1 MGDMW
6 LRRETNSIFYVDSDY
21 ESIGLTNSKMETEV
35 RTLKEELAHTQ
46 ETLKAATKRCRDLVR
61 ELDNRTALY
70 ESERTLR
77 DQQLSRILRALLILE
92 ARLKQEQKS
101 IRQVLCEKDNVI
113 RNQQLEIARLRRYTK
128 NYIKSKRE
136 QILGRTSGIKVNIG
150 PNVDKSSSLEK
161 TEKLEN
167 EIDSRQDDDDLSKEI
182 ENLKCEI
189 ITKLD
194 SSEVIPV
201 ALENLDRGIKK
212 TYSFAGSDVSKTS
225 MTSSENTDV
234 SIVTTTTEGS
244 PSLISTEGFCEGE
257 STDVSPGSTLN
268 KSNRCTPTTV
278 TDSENET
285 TMIFDED
292 NNELDDDERE
302 DEDDEYNDNINDD
315 KERETLLVGEVAF
328 SSTKRKTSLGRSKSQ
343 KVSMKGSIVG
353 TNIIRTESKDDG
365 MDCNFV
371 SEDEEKEQEPI
382 YVNSFNENNAKNLEH
397 SNGRVVPEISQDY
410 TNNNNDTSIEAET
423 TDEQNTEETSG
434 NWYSDPDEDKTND
447 DVFRHT
453 SYRSNSNHNSVLE
466 CVNQILLRD
475 MEDEDRVLSVPRRF
489 KHRGRTV
496 RFQPARLSDIE
507 SVGSEMERKNSE
519 EGLMEKETLSGD
531 FSDQRSMNVASFEAT
546 ASEDEYGMRIT
557 HPVDPN
563 EVVNSTV
570 ESVLEDEEPKV
581 IPIVIIEPKVEP
593 EEIKNSGLAS
603 STQKPKI
610 PIQSVSPPLRME
622 RIEEKTC
629 LQMSTKRLTIA
640 KNLDYEDIESLP
652 EVILP
657 SPKTPPALPPK
668 PQFRNNTLILKK
680 IPSPSFLIDETRKKL
695 SEVSSAAA
703 HGKKIFTLIGSP
715 IESSS
720 TITKTSV
727 KNLNFDE
734 TSTKNVGNNEDG
746 NFWKNRFNNV
756 RSSFQSRHSNEKNVV
771 HRSRKI
777 PRVTNIVRHF
787 EEFKI
792 GGENEERSKERN
804 KPKERYVRTEFGQE
818 FDIRQNF
825 EEFNLDECDLSDDPN
840 RPEADGSERLS
851 NNHLVVPVSQNETNN
866 ALTKDNNNHLTTAT
880 NNANTGYDNFLE
892 ATGLSNK
899 SILTPSRL
907 LSNHKSM
914 LKPKDVKYKN
924 KIKATAILEKHNA
937 STYNT
942 TTTTTMT
949 TMTTTTTT
957 TAMVTATATAT
968 ATSTSTATT
977 TTPTTTTH
985 VRHWTGPF
993 V

>member
-1 MGDMW
+1 MW
-6 LRRETNSIFYVDSDY
+6 LRREMNSIFYVDSDY
-21 ESIGLTNSKMETEV
+21 ESIGFTSAKMETEV

-61 ELDNRTALY
+61 ELDSRNAVY
-70 ESERTLR
+70 ESERTIR
-77 DQQLSRILRALLILE
+77 DQQLSRILRALLVLE

-136 QILGRTSGIKVNIG
+136 QILGRATIKTNIG
-150 PNVDKSSSLEK
+150 PGIDTAPSLKNIEHLEK
-161 TEKLEN
+161 
-167 EIDSRQDDDDLSKEI
+167 EIDSRQDDGLSKDI

-189 ITKLD
+189 ITKLN
-194 SSEVIPV
+194 SVEIP
-201 ALENLDRGIKK
+201 ESLDRGIKK

-225 MTSSENTDV
+225 ITSSENTDV
-234 SIVTTTTEGS
+234 SIITTTTEGS

-257 STDVSPGSTLN
+257 STDVSPSSTLN

-292 NNELDDDERE
+292 NNDVDDEEDEDEDEDDENNKNVNDDDERE
-302 DEDDEYNDNINDD
+302 
-315 KERETLLVGEVAF
+315 TLIGDVAF
-328 SSTKRKTSLGRSKSQ
+328 RSTKRKTSIGRSKLQ
-343 KVSMKGSIVG
+343 KSFKGTLGS
-353 TNIIRTESKDDG
+353 TNITRTESKDDG

-371 SEDEEKEQEPI
+371 SEDEEKEQEQEQEPI
-382 YVNSFNENNAKNLEH
+382 YVNSCNENNAKNLEH
-397 SNGRVVPEISQDY
+397 ANTRIVPEVYEDHRG
-410 TNNNNDTSIEAET
+410 NNDNDASANVVET
-423 TDEQNTEETSG
+423 EEQNAEETSG
-434 NWYSDPDEDKTND
+434 NWYSDPDEDKNTD
-447 DVFRHT
+447 DVFRH

-475 MEDEDRVLSVPRRF
+475 MEEEEHVLSIPRRF

-519 EGLMEKETLSGD
+519 EGLMEKETLSED
-531 FSDQRSMNVASFEAT
+531 FGEQTPATVGSFEAT
-546 ASEDEYGMRIT
+546 ASEDEYGMRIAQPVNT
-557 HPVDPN
+557 NIVVDPA
-563 EVVNSTV
+563 
-570 ESVLEDEEPKV
+570 ESVLNDDSEEPKV

-593 EEIKNSGLAS
+593 QEAKNPDFLPACLA
-603 STQKPKI
+603 QKPKI

-629 LQMSTKRLTIA
+629 LQMTKRLTIA

-695 SEVSSAAA
+695 SDVSSGE
-703 HGKKIFTLIGSP
+703 HGKKIFGLSGSP
-715 IESSS
+715 TKSSPNS
-720 TITKTSV
+720 KTSA
-727 KNLNFDE
+727 KSLNFE
-734 TSTKNVGNNEDG
+734 ESPTKNTGNEEEG

-756 RSSFQSRHSNEKNVV
+756 RSSFQARHSNENVV
-771 HRSRKI
+771 DQSRKV

-792 GGENEERSKERN
+792 GGEQEEQSKQERG
-804 KPKERYVRTEFGQE
+804 KTKERYVHAEFGQE

-840 RPEADGSERLS
+840 RPEADGSERLV
-851 NNHLVVPVSQNETNN
+851 NLVVAVNQNETSTL
-866 ALTKDNNNHLTTAT
+866 AKDNNNVTFLT

-924 KIKATAILEKHNA
+924 KIKASAVLDKHSA
-937 STYNT
+937 ST
-942 TTTTTMT
+942 
-949 TMTTTTTT
+949 
-957 TAMVTATATAT
+957 
-968 ATSTSTATT
+968 S
-977 TTPTTTTH
+977 TTTH

>member
-1 MGDMW
+1 MW
-6 LRRETNSIFYVDSDY
+6 PRRETNSIFYVDSDY
-21 ESIGLTNSKMETEV
+21 ESIGFTNAKMETEV

-61 ELDNRTALY
+61 ELDNRTASY

-136 QILGRTSGIKVNIG
+136 QILGRSTAIKVNFG
-150 PNVDKSSSLEK
+150 PNVDKNSSLEK
-161 TEKLEN
+161 NEKLEN

-201 ALENLDRGIKK
+201 ALENLDRRIKK
-212 TYSFAGSDVSKTS
+212 TYSFTGSDVSKTS
-225 MTSSENTDV
+225 LTSSENTDA

-292 NNELDDDERE
+292 KNDLDDDKAE
-302 DEDDEYNDNINDD
+302 DEDDEYNENISDDN
-315 KERETLLVGEVAF
+315 EGEMLLMVGDVAF
-328 SSTKRKTSLGRSKSQ
+328 NSTKKKASMGRSKSV
-343 KVSMKGSIVG
+343 KSSIKDSSLVC

-382 YVNSFNENNAKNLEH
+382 YVNSCNENNMKNLEH
-397 SNGRVVPEISQDY
+397 SNGIVVPETCQDY
-410 TNNNNDTSIEAET
+410 TNNNNDTSIEVET

-434 NWYSDPDEDKTND
+434 NWYSDPDEDKNND

-453 SYRSNSNHNSVLE
+453 SYRPNSNHNSVLE

-531 FSDQRSMNVASFEAT
+531 FSDQRSMNNASFEAT
-546 ASEDEYGMRIT
+546 TSEDEYGMRIA

-563 EVVNSTV
+563 EVVGSTV
-570 ESVLEDEEPKV
+570 ESVLVDDSEEPKV

-593 EEIKNSGLAS
+593 DEATTNQNLVS

-652 EVILP
+652 EVMLP
-657 SPKTPPALPPK
+657 TPKTPPALPPK

-695 SEVSSAAA
+695 SEVSSAG
-703 HGKKIFTLIGSP
+703 HGKKIFALIGSP

-720 TITKTSV
+720 ITKSSV

-734 TSTKNVGNNEDG
+734 ASTKNVGNNEDG

-756 RSSFQSRHSNEKNVV
+756 RSSFQARHSNEKNVV

-792 GGENEERSKERN
+792 GGENEERSKERS
-804 KPKERYVRTEFGQE
+804 KPKERYVRAEFGQE

-840 RPEADGSERLS
+840 RPEADGSERLG
-851 NNHLVVPVSQNETNN
+851 NNHLVVAVSQNETNN
-866 ALTKDNNNHLTTAT
+866 SLTKDNNNHVTTAT
-880 NNANTGYDNFLE
+880 SNPNTGYDNFLE

-937 STYNT
+937 STSNT
-942 TTTTTMT
+942 T
-949 TMTTTTTT
+949 
-957 TAMVTATATAT
+957 A
-968 ATSTSTATT
+968 
-977 TTPTTTTH
+977 TTH